1 MAITKDEFKSSLNN
15 LVEAYINNF
24 EYYGPEA
31 QIVVMPGNGLVDLV
45 RAGDVLEDLADSQEA
60 VENAAAA
67 SRPETADAAD
77 AQVRLNPDHYDVRC
91 FFTITGGQGIG
102 AGSRGISDGNGMKR
116 SLCTAAQGRGI
127 G

>member
-1 MAITKDEFKSSLNN
+1 MPITKDEFKSSLNN

-24 EYYGPEA
+24 EYYGPEV

-67 SRPETADAAD
+67 SQPETADAAD
-77 AQVRLNPDHYDVRC
+77 AQVKLNPDHYDVRR
-91 FFTITGGQGIG
+91 FFTIT
-102 AGSRGISDGNGMKR
+102 DGKGTVNV
-116 SLCTAAQGRGI
+116 SAIDELAAKYFPG
-127 G
+127 

>member
-77 AQVRLNPDHYDVRC
+77 AQVKLNPDHYDVRR
-91 FFTITGGQGIG
+91 FFTIT
-102 AGSRGISDGNGMKR
+102 DGKGTVNVSAIDG
-116 SLCTAAQGRGI
+116 LAAKYFPG
-127 G
+127 